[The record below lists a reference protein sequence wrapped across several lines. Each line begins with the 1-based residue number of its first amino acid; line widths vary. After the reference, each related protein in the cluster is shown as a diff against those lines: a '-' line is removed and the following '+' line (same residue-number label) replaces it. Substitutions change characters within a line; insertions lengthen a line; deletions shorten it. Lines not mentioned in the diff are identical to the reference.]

1 MMTESAVEPAAR
13 VEQPDF
19 GCYRLTVKSK
29 QKINRE
35 KQETR
40 SSATQKI

>member
-1 MMTESAVEPAAR
+1 MITESAVEPA